1 MNHFFLFALPLAGIL
16 FFSGCSSSPHRFEAS
31 SAMVAPEAPMEMN
44 PSSVPSDAKMQR
56 AEQARM
62 LVWTADLE
70 IEVSDVTAS
79 IATVTDMTK
88 KQGGYVER
96 TTNRKDGGASLTIR
110 VPAALLKATVSNL
123 EALGT
128 VTHQRVSAEDVT
140 EKYVDI
146 DARLKNKIALRD
158 RLKQL
163 LDKATAVKDILS
175 IETELNRVQ
184 SDIDSMTAQ
193 LKSLRGRSDYA
204 SIDVTL
210 SRKQILGPLGYFF
223 KGLFWGIEKLFVIQD

>member
-1 MNHFFLFALPLAGIL
+1 MKYGLSACALFALTLIL
-16 FFSGCSSSPHRFEAS
+16 SGCASSSNSR
-31 SAMVAPEAPMEMN
+31 APFAPTALEVN
-44 PSSVPSDAKMQR
+44 ESPEKV
-56 AEQARM
+56 EQARM
-62 LVWTADLE
+62 LVWTADVQ
-70 IEVSDVTAS
+70 IEVTDVTES
-79 IATVTDMTK
+79 IAKVTDITK

-96 TTNRKDGGASLTIR
+96 TTHRKDGAASLTIR
-110 VPAALLKATVSNL
+110 LPAALLKTTITHL

-128 VTHQRVSAEDVT
+128 VTHQSVSAEDVT
-140 EKYVDI
+140 EKFVDI

-193 LKSLRGRSDYA
+193 MKSLKGRADFA
-204 SIDVTL
+204 SLDLTL
-210 SRKQILGPLGYFF
+210 SRKQILGPLGYLF
-223 KGLFWGIEKLFVIQD
+223 KGLFWGIEKLFVIQN

>member
-1 MNHFFLFALPLAGIL
+1 MQEIAM
-16 FFSGCSSSPHRFEAS
+16 EANES
-31 SAMVAPEAPMEMN
+31 TEKV
-44 PSSVPSDAKMQR
+44 
-56 AEQARM
+56 EQDRM
-62 LVWTADLE
+62 LIWTADLD
-70 IEVSDVTAS
+70 IQVNNISNSVAKVTAF
-79 IATVTDMTK
+79 ITTQK
-88 KQGGYVER
+88 GFVER
-96 TTNRKDGGASLTIR
+96 TMTTKDGSASMTLR
-110 VPAALLKATVSNL
+110 VPAKILKSTMSSL
-123 EALGT
+123 ETIGT
-128 VTHQRVSAEDVT
+128 VTLRNISAEDVT

-193 LKSLRGRSDYA
+193 IKSLKGRADYA
-204 SIDVTL
+204 TIDLTL

-223 KGLFWGIEKLFVIQD
+223 KGLYWGIEKLFIIQE

>member
-1 MNHFFLFALPLAGIL
+1 MQHKVMYFFLFSYVL
-16 FFSGCSSSPHRFEAS
+16 FVSGCSSTNSNAPYALSELEAKESPET
-31 SAMVAPEAPMEMN
+31 V
-44 PSSVPSDAKMQR
+44 
-56 AEQARM
+56 EQSRM

-70 IEVSDVTAS
+70 IEVSDITNS
-79 IATVTDMTK
+79 IATVIGVTT
-88 KQGGYVER
+88 KQGGFVER
-96 TTNRKDGGASLTIR
+96 TTNRKDGSASMTLR
-110 VPAALLKATVSNL
+110 VPSAILKSTISRL
-123 EALGT
+123 ETIGT
-128 VTHQRVSAEDVT
+128 VTHQSVSAEDVT

-193 LKSLRGRSDYA
+193 IKSLKGRADFA
-204 SIDVTL
+204 TIDLTL
-210 SRKQILGPLGYFF
+210 SRKQILGPLGYLF
-223 KGLFWGIEKLFVIQD
+223 KGLFWSIEKLFVIQD

>member
-1 MNHFFLFALPLAGIL
+1 MKYGLSACALLALTLIL
-16 FFSGCSSSPHRFEAS
+16 SGCASSSNSRAPFAPTALEVNE
-31 SAMVAPEAPMEMN
+31 SAEKV
-44 PSSVPSDAKMQR
+44 
-56 AEQARM
+56 EQSRM

-70 IEVSDVTAS
+70 IEVSDITANVAAVTAL
-79 IATVTDMTK
+79 TT
-88 KQGGYVER
+88 KQGGFVER
-96 TTNRKDGGASLTIR
+96 TTNRKDGSATMTLR
-110 VPAALLKATVSNL
+110 VPASILKTTITRL
-123 EALGT
+123 ETIGT
-128 VTHQRVSAEDVT
+128 VTHQSVSAEDVT

-193 LKSLRGRSDYA
+193 IKSLKGRADFA
-204 SIDVTL
+204 TIDLTI
-210 SRKQILGPLGYFF
+210 SRKQILGPLGYLF